1 MNIIQICPVCGS
13 LAIKVDPITVK
24 SMLNDN
30 LKAEV
35 KDNDEWYICSVD
47 KCEISYF
54 SNNKKF
60 SKEDIRVPIW
70 YKEQTHDVPICYC
83 SNLTEKEIFDAVKKG
98 CKTIDDVQKYTNK
111 NITGK
116 CKTENPLGKCCRNVF
131 LKAIEDAKK

>member
-1 MNIIQICPVCGS
+1 MTIIQICPVCGS
-13 LAIKVDPITVK
+13 LAIEVDPITVK

-35 KDNDEWYICSVD
+35 SDDDEWYICGGN
-47 KCEISYF
+47 KCEITYF

-70 YKEQTHDVPICYC
+70 YKEQTSDVPICYC
-83 SNLTEKEIFDAVKKG
+83 SNLTEKEIVDAVKNG
-98 CKTIDDVQKYTNK
+98 CKTLDDVQKYTNK

-116 CKTENPLGKCCRNVF
+116 CKTENPIGKCCRNVF
-131 LKAIEDAKK
+131 LKAIEDANK